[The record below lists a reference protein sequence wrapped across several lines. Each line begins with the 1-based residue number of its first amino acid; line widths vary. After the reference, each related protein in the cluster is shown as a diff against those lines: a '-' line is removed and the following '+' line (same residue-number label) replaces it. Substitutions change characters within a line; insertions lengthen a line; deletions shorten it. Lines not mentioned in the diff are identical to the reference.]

1 MGNSYKNCKIQD
13 NTAELIYENGRL
25 FVTIFE
31 NNIVHVA
38 QKPGIESVAIEE
50 GFIPKTA
57 TPNVTCKDTSDVKG
71 TAAEA
76 GVSDAAV
83 KAVISARDITV
94 YVKDNEKLD
103 IYYKGK
109 LVLSDYETARKKSE
123 KNPYEDLAIAELE
136 GHTVGKDE
144 EKTDAVTI
152 IKKLG
157 KDDAIYGLGDKPG
170 CLNKRG
176 YSYVN
181 WNTDDPAPHVD
192 SFKSLYKS
200 IPFFIVLGDEYCY
213 GIFADNTYKTTFD
226 FGYENTD
233 YYFVEHEK
241 GELDYYFMPGNDMAE
256 VVGLYTSLTGTT
268 PLYQR
273 WIYGSHQSRWGYYTQ
288 DEVLDIAD
296 KFRELDIP
304 CDVIHMDIDYMN
316 GYRVFTF
323 DDKKFPDVKGLSEK
337 LADRGVKLISIID
350 PGVKKDEDY
359 FMYKEGM
366 EMDAFAHDIDGSV
379 YENAVWPGTSVFPD
393 FTKQSVRSW
402 WGDKTKILLE
412 HGISGI
418 WNDMNEPASFNG
430 PLPDDVQFEYGAHEK
445 VHNIYGHFMAK
456 ATYEGLA
463 KNDGGKRP
471 FVLTRAAY
479 AGSQKYCGGWTGD
492 NHSIWA
498 HIALSLEQVCNLSV
512 SGLAM
517 CGSDIGGFGSDTTPE
532 LLVRFYEAAVF
543 VPFFRNHSAMGTRRQ
558 EPWQFDETTIDA
570 VRKTVKLRY
579 RFIPYIYDLA
589 HECEKTGAPI
599 VRPLVYE
606 YPADKHVRNISDEYM
621 LGSFVL
627 VAPVIAPGKEA
638 REVYLPDGDWY
649 DYYTGEKYSGGRY
662 ILADAPLDKVPVFIK
677 AGAIIP
683 VADGEIRSTEDI
695 TEDKISI
702 LTYPGKEAREVY
714 LPDGDW
720 YDYYTGE
727 KYSGGRY
734 ILADAPLDKVPV
746 FIKAGAIIPV
756 ADGEIR
762 STEDI
767 TEDKISILTYPG
779 KGSFVHY
786 QDDNETFAYRNG
798 EYNAVE
804 YTLDGDKLEK
814 KVLHK
819 GL

>member
-13 NTAELIYENGRL
+13 NTAELIYENGSL

-38 QKPGIESVAIEE
+38 QKTGIESVAIEE
-50 GFIPKTA
+50 GFIPKAA
-57 TPNVTCKDTSDVKG
+57 TPDVTCKDTSDAKG

-94 YVKDNEKLD
+94 NVKDNEKLD

-109 LVLSDYETARKKSE
+109 LVLSDYEKARKKSE

-366 EMDAFAHDIDGSV
+366 EMDAFAHDTDGSV

-479 AGSQKYCGGWTGD
+479 AGSQKYCTLLWAGD
-492 NHSIWA
+492 QSDDFTIHDGLASVICG
-498 HIALSLEQVCNLSV
+498 ALSAGMMGC
-512 SGLAM
+512 GLTH
-517 CGSDIGGFGSDTTPE
+517 SDIGGYTSLFDNTRTKELFLRWAEMAMFTPFMRTHEGNRPDTNFQYYDDEDTME
-532 LLVRFYEAAVF
+532 RLARLVDVYTMLA
-543 VPFFRNHSAMGTRRQ
+543 PYT
-558 EPWQFDETTIDA
+558 
-570 VRKTVKLRY
+570 KTLVEENADSGH
-579 RFIPYIYDLA
+579 P
-589 HECEKTGAPI
+589 
-599 VRPLVYE
+599 VQRPLFMHYESDEKAYDIQYEYLFGRDMLIAPVYE
-606 YPADKHVRNISDEYM
+606 QDKHEWD
-621 LGSFVL
+621 
-627 VAPVIAPGKEA
+627 
-638 REVYLPDGDWY
+638 VYLPQDEWVHLW
-649 DYYTGEKYSGGRY
+649 TGEEYHG
-662 ILADAPLDKVPVFIK
+662 
-677 AGAIIP
+677 
-683 VADGEIRSTEDI
+683 GEITVSAELGYTPAFYRKNSEFADI
-695 TEDKISI
+695 FEEI
-702 LTYPGKEAREVY
+702 R
-714 LPDGDW
+714 
-720 YDYYTGE
+720 E
-727 KYSGGRY
+727 KYGV
-734 ILADAPLDKVPV
+734 K
-746 FIKAGAIIPV
+746 
-756 ADGEIR
+756 
-762 STEDI
+762 
-767 TEDKISILTYPG
+767 
-779 KGSFVHY
+779 
-786 QDDNETFAYRNG
+786 
-798 EYNAVE
+798 
-804 YTLDGDKLEK
+804 
-814 KVLHK
+814 
-819 GL
+819 

>member
-13 NTAELIYENGRL
+13 NTAELIYENGSL

-57 TPNVTCKDTSDVKG
+57 TPDVTCKDTSDAKG

-109 LVLSDYETARKKSE
+109 LVLSDYEKARKKSE

-144 EKTDAVTI
+144 EKTDSVTI

-366 EMDAFAHDIDGSV
+366 EMDAFAHDTDGSV

-606 YPADKHVRNISDEYM
+606 YPADKYVRNISDEYM

-702 LTYPGKEAREVY
+702 LTYPGK
-714 LPDGDW
+714 
-720 YDYYTGE
+720 
-727 KYSGGRY
+727 
-734 ILADAPLDKVPV
+734 
-746 FIKAGAIIPV
+746 
-756 ADGEIR
+756 
-762 STEDI
+762 
-767 TEDKISILTYPG
+767 
-779 KGSFVHY
+779 GSFVHY

-798 EYNAVE
+798 AYNAVE

>member
-1 MGNSYKNCKIQD
+1 MGNLYKNCKIQD
-13 NTAELIYENGRL
+13 NTAELIYEKGSL

-50 GFIPKTA
+50 GFIPKAA
-57 TPNVTCKDTSDVKG
+57 TPDVTCKDTSDAKG

-94 YVKDNEKLD
+94 NVKDNEKLD

-256 VVGLYTSLTGTT
+256 VVGLYTSMTGTT

-366 EMDAFAHDIDGSV
+366 EMDAFAHDTDGSV

-412 HGISGI
+412 NGISGI

-606 YPADKHVRNISDEYM
+606 YPADKNVRNISDEYM

-702 LTYPGKEAREVY
+702 LTYPGK
-714 LPDGDW
+714 
-720 YDYYTGE
+720 
-727 KYSGGRY
+727 
-734 ILADAPLDKVPV
+734 
-746 FIKAGAIIPV
+746 
-756 ADGEIR
+756 
-762 STEDI
+762 
-767 TEDKISILTYPG
+767 
-779 KGSFVHY
+779 GSFVHY
-786 QDDNETFAYRNG
+786 QDDNETFAYRDG
-798 EYNAVE
+798 TYNAVE

>member
-1 MGNSYKNCKIQD
+1 MENSYKNCKIQD
-13 NTAELIYENGRL
+13 NTAELIYENGSL

-50 GFIPKTA
+50 GFIPKAA
-57 TPNVTCKDTSDVKG
+57 TPDVTCKDTSDAKG
-71 TAAEA
+71 TSAEA

-94 YVKDNEKLD
+94 NVKDNEKLD

-109 LVLSDYETARKKSE
+109 LVLSDYEKARKKSE

-144 EKTDAVTI
+144 EKTDSVTI

-366 EMDAFAHDIDGSV
+366 EMDAFAHDTDGSV

-606 YPADKHVRNISDEYM
+606 YPVDKHVRNISDEYM

-702 LTYPGKEAREVY
+702 LTYPGK
-714 LPDGDW
+714 
-720 YDYYTGE
+720 
-727 KYSGGRY
+727 
-734 ILADAPLDKVPV
+734 
-746 FIKAGAIIPV
+746 
-756 ADGEIR
+756 
-762 STEDI
+762 
-767 TEDKISILTYPG
+767 
-779 KGSFVHY
+779 GSFLHY

-804 YTLDGDKLEK
+804 YTLDGETLEK
-814 KVLHK
+814 RVLHK

>member
-13 NTAELIYENGRL
+13 NTAELIYENGSL

-50 GFIPKTA
+50 GFIPKAA
-57 TPNVTCKDTSDVKG
+57 TPDITCKDTSDAKG

-76 GVSDAAV
+76 GVSDAAA
-83 KAVISARDITV
+83 KAVIRARDITV

-109 LVLSDYETARKKSE
+109 LVLSDYEKARKKSE

-366 EMDAFAHDIDGSV
+366 EMDAFAHDTDGSV

-517 CGSDIGGFGSDTTPE
+517 CGGDIGGFGSDTTPE

-702 LTYPGKEAREVY
+702 LTYPGK
-714 LPDGDW
+714 
-720 YDYYTGE
+720 
-727 KYSGGRY
+727 
-734 ILADAPLDKVPV
+734 
-746 FIKAGAIIPV
+746 
-756 ADGEIR
+756 
-762 STEDI
+762 
-767 TEDKISILTYPG
+767 
-779 KGSFVHY
+779 GSFVHY

-798 EYNAVE
+798 AYNAVE

>member
-13 NTAELIYENGRL
+13 NTAELIYENGSL

-31 NNIVHVA
+31 NNMVHVA

-50 GFIPKTA
+50 GFIPKAA
-57 TPNVTCKDTSDVKG
+57 TPDVTCKDTSDAKG

-94 YVKDNEKLD
+94 NVKDNEKLD

-366 EMDAFAHDIDGSV
+366 EMDAFAHDTDGSV

-456 ATYEGLA
+456 ATYDGLA

-606 YPADKHVRNISDEYM
+606 YPVDKHVRNISDEYM

-702 LTYPGKEAREVY
+702 LTYPGK
-714 LPDGDW
+714 
-720 YDYYTGE
+720 
-727 KYSGGRY
+727 S
-734 ILADAPLDKVPV
+734 
-746 FIKAGAIIPV
+746 
-756 ADGEIR
+756 
-762 STEDI
+762 
-767 TEDKISILTYPG
+767 
-779 KGSFVHY
+779 SFVHY
-786 QDDNETFAYRNG
+786 QDDNETFAYRDG
-798 EYNAVE
+798 AYNAVE

>member
-1 MGNSYKNCKIQD
+1 MENSYKNCKIQD
-13 NTAELIYENGRL
+13 NTAELIYENGSL

-50 GFIPKTA
+50 GFIPKAA
-57 TPNVTCKDTSDVKG
+57 TPDVTCKDTSDAKG

-109 LVLSDYETARKKSE
+109 LVLSDYEKARKKSE

-144 EKTDAVTI
+144 EKTDSVTI

-366 EMDAFAHDIDGSV
+366 EMDAFAHDTDGSV

-606 YPADKHVRNISDEYM
+606 YPVDKHVRNISDEYM

-627 VAPVIAPGKEA
+627 VAPVIA
-638 REVYLPDGDWY
+638 
-649 DYYTGEKYSGGRY
+649 
-662 ILADAPLDKVPVFIK
+662 
-677 AGAIIP
+677 
-683 VADGEIRSTEDI
+683 
-695 TEDKISI
+695 
-702 LTYPGKEAREVY
+702 PGKEAREVY

-804 YTLDGDKLEK
+804 YTLDGETLEK
-814 KVLHK
+814 RVLHK

>member
-13 NTAELIYENGRL
+13 NTAELIYENGSL

-50 GFIPKTA
+50 GFIPKAA
-57 TPNVTCKDTSDVKG
+57 TPDVTCKDTSDAKG

-83 KAVISARDITV
+83 KAVIRARDITV

-109 LVLSDYETARKKSE
+109 LVLSDYEKARKKSE

-144 EKTDAVTI
+144 EKTDSVTI

-366 EMDAFAHDIDGSV
+366 EMDAFAHDTDGSV

-606 YPADKHVRNISDEYM
+606 YPEDKHVRNISDEYM

-702 LTYPGKEAREVY
+702 LTYPGK
-714 LPDGDW
+714 
-720 YDYYTGE
+720 
-727 KYSGGRY
+727 
-734 ILADAPLDKVPV
+734 
-746 FIKAGAIIPV
+746 
-756 ADGEIR
+756 
-762 STEDI
+762 
-767 TEDKISILTYPG
+767 
-779 KGSFVHY
+779 GSFVHY
-786 QDDNETFAYRNG
+786 QDDNETFAYRDG
-798 EYNAVE
+798 AYNAVE

>member
-1 MGNSYKNCKIQD
+1 MRNSYKSYKIQD
-13 NTAELIYENGRL
+13 NTAELIYENGSL

-50 GFIPKTA
+50 GFIPKA
-57 TPNVTCKDTSDVKG
+57 VTPNVTCKDTSDAKG

-83 KAVISARDITV
+83 KAVISAKDIAV
-94 YVKDNEKLD
+94 NVKDNEKLD
-103 IYYKGK
+103 IYYNGK
-109 LVLSDYETARKKSE
+109 LVLSDYEKARKKSE

-144 EKTDAVTI
+144 EKTDSVTI

-226 FGYENTD
+226 FGFENTD

-241 GELDYYFMPGNDMAE
+241 GELDYYFMPGKDMAE

-323 DDKKFPDVKGLSEK
+323 DDKKFPDVKGLSGK
-337 LADRGVKLISIID
+337 LAGRGVKLISIID

-366 EMDAFAHDIDGSV
+366 EMDAFAHDTDGSV

-606 YPADKHVRNISDEYM
+606 YPEDKHVRNISDEYM

-702 LTYPGKEAREVY
+702 LTYPGK
-714 LPDGDW
+714 
-720 YDYYTGE
+720 
-727 KYSGGRY
+727 
-734 ILADAPLDKVPV
+734 
-746 FIKAGAIIPV
+746 
-756 ADGEIR
+756 
-762 STEDI
+762 
-767 TEDKISILTYPG
+767 
-779 KGSFVHY
+779 GSFVHY
-786 QDDNETFAYRNG
+786 QDDNETFAYRDG
-798 EYNAVE
+798 AYNAVE

>member
-13 NTAELIYENGRL
+13 NTAELIYENGSL

-57 TPNVTCKDTSDVKG
+57 TPDVTCKDTFDVKG
-71 TAAEA
+71 AAAEA

-94 YVKDNEKLD
+94 NVKDNEKLD

-109 LVLSDYETARKKSE
+109 LVLSDYEKARKKSE

-144 EKTDAVTI
+144 EKTGSVTI

-157 KDDAIYGLGDKPG
+157 KNDAIYGLGDKPG

-200 IPFFIVLGDEYCY
+200 IPFFIVLGDAYCY

-366 EMDAFAHDIDGSV
+366 EMDAFAHDTDGSV

-606 YPADKHVRNISDEYM
+606 YPADKHVRNICDEYM

-683 VADGEIRSTEDI
+683 VADGEIC
-695 TEDKISI
+695 
-702 LTYPGKEAREVY
+702 
-714 LPDGDW
+714 
-720 YDYYTGE
+720 
-727 KYSGGRY
+727 
-734 ILADAPLDKVPV
+734 
-746 FIKAGAIIPV
+746 
-756 ADGEIR
+756 

-786 QDDNETFAYRNG
+786 QDDNETFAYRDG
-798 EYNAVE
+798 AYNAVE
-804 YTLDGDKLEK
+804 YTLDWDKLEK

>member
-1 MGNSYKNCKIQD
+1 MKNSYKNCKIQD
-13 NTAELIYENGRL
+13 NTAELIYENGSL

-38 QKPGIESVAIEE
+38 QKHGIESVAIEE
-50 GFIPKTA
+50 DFIPKAA
-57 TPNVTCKDTSDVKG
+57 TPDVTCKDTSDAKG

-94 YVKDNEKLD
+94 NVKDNEKLD

-109 LVLSDYETARKKSE
+109 LVLSDYEKARKKSE

-366 EMDAFAHDIDGSV
+366 EMDAFAHDTDGSV

-393 FTKQSVRSW
+393 FTKQRVRSW

-606 YPADKHVRNISDEYM
+606 YPVDKHVRNISDEYM

-627 VAPVIAPGKEA
+627 VAPVIAPGKEV
-638 REVYLPDGDWY
+638 REVYLPY
-649 DYYTGEKYSGGRY
+649 
-662 ILADAPLDKVPVFIK
+662 
-677 AGAIIP
+677 
-683 VADGEIRSTEDI
+683 
-695 TEDKISI
+695 
-702 LTYPGKEAREVY
+702 
-714 LPDGDW
+714 GDW

-798 EYNAVE
+798 AYNAVE
-804 YTLDGDKLEK
+804 YTQDGDKLEK

>member
-13 NTAELIYENGRL
+13 NTAELIYEKGSL

-38 QKPGIESVAIEE
+38 QKQDIESVAIEE
-50 GFIPKTA
+50 GFIPKAA
-57 TPNVTCKDTSDVKG
+57 TPNVICKDTSDAKG

-109 LVLSDYETARKKSE
+109 LVLSDYEKARKKSE

-144 EKTDAVTI
+144 EKTDSVTI

-606 YPADKHVRNISDEYM
+606 YPVDRHVRNISDEYM

-702 LTYPGKEAREVY
+702 LTYPGK
-714 LPDGDW
+714 
-720 YDYYTGE
+720 
-727 KYSGGRY
+727 
-734 ILADAPLDKVPV
+734 
-746 FIKAGAIIPV
+746 
-756 ADGEIR
+756 
-762 STEDI
+762 
-767 TEDKISILTYPG
+767 
-779 KGSFVHY
+779 GSFVHY
-786 QDDNETFAYRNG
+786 QDDNETFAYRDG
-798 EYNAVE
+798 AYNAVE

>member
-13 NTAELIYENGRL
+13 NTAELIYENGSL

-38 QKPGIESVAIEE
+38 QKNGIESVAIEE

-57 TPNVTCKDTSDVKG
+57 TPNVTCKDTSDAKG

-76 GVSDAAV
+76 GVSDASV
-83 KAVISARDITV
+83 KAVISAMDITV

-109 LVLSDYETARKKSE
+109 LVLSDYEKARKKSE

-144 EKTDAVTI
+144 EKTDSVTI

-226 FGYENTD
+226 FGFENTD
-233 YYFVEHEK
+233 YYFIEHEK

-366 EMDAFAHDIDGSV
+366 EMDAFAHDTDGSV

-606 YPADKHVRNISDEYM
+606 YPVDKHVRNISDEYM

-662 ILADAPLDKVPVFIK
+662 ILADAPIDKVPVFIK

-683 VADGEIRSTEDI
+683 VADG
-695 TEDKISI
+695 K
-702 LTYPGKEAREVY
+702 
-714 LPDGDW
+714 
-720 YDYYTGE
+720 
-727 KYSGGRY
+727 
-734 ILADAPLDKVPV
+734 
-746 FIKAGAIIPV
+746 
-756 ADGEIR
+756 IR

-798 EYNAVE
+798 AYNAVE

>member
-13 NTAELIYENGRL
+13 NTAELIYEKGSL

-50 GFIPKTA
+50 GFIPKAA
-57 TPNVTCKDTSDVKG
+57 TPDVTCKDTSDAKG

-94 YVKDNEKLD
+94 NVKDNEKLD

-109 LVLSDYETARKKSE
+109 LVLSDYEKARKKSE

-366 EMDAFAHDIDGSV
+366 EMDAFAHDTDGSV

-599 VRPLVYE
+599 VRSLVYE

-649 DYYTGEKYSGGRY
+649 N
-662 ILADAPLDKVPVFIK
+662 
-677 AGAIIP
+677 
-683 VADGEIRSTEDI
+683 
-695 TEDKISI
+695 
-702 LTYPGKEAREVY
+702 
-714 LPDGDW
+714 
-720 YDYYTGE
+720 YYTGE

-798 EYNAVE
+798 AYNAVE

>member
-13 NTAELIYENGRL
+13 NTAELIYENGSL

-57 TPNVTCKDTSDVKG
+57 TPDVTCKDTFDVKG
-71 TAAEA
+71 AAAEA

-94 YVKDNEKLD
+94 NVKDNEKLD

-109 LVLSDYETARKKSE
+109 LVLSDYEKARKKSE

-144 EKTDAVTI
+144 EKTGSVTI

-157 KDDAIYGLGDKPG
+157 KNDAIYGLGDKPG

-337 LADRGVKLISIID
+337 LADSGVKLISIID

-366 EMDAFAHDIDGSV
+366 EMDAFAHDTDGSV

-606 YPADKHVRNISDEYM
+606 YPADKHVRNICDEYM

-683 VADGEIRSTEDI
+683 VADGEIC
-695 TEDKISI
+695 
-702 LTYPGKEAREVY
+702 
-714 LPDGDW
+714 
-720 YDYYTGE
+720 
-727 KYSGGRY
+727 
-734 ILADAPLDKVPV
+734 
-746 FIKAGAIIPV
+746 
-756 ADGEIR
+756 

-786 QDDNETFAYRNG
+786 QDDNETFAYRDG
-798 EYNAVE
+798 AYNAVE
-804 YTLDGDKLEK
+804 YTLDWDKLEK

>member
-1 MGNSYKNCKIQD
+1 MRNSYKSYKIQD
-13 NTAELIYENGRL
+13 NTAELIYENSSL

-50 GFIPKTA
+50 GFIPKA
-57 TPNVTCKDTSDVKG
+57 VTPNVTCKDTSDAKG

-109 LVLSDYETARKKSE
+109 LVLSDYEKARKKSE

-144 EKTDAVTI
+144 EKTDSVTI

-226 FGYENTD
+226 FGFENTD

-296 KFRELDIP
+296 KFRKLDIP

-366 EMDAFAHDIDGSV
+366 EMDAFAHDTDGSV

-606 YPADKHVRNISDEYM
+606 YPEDKHVRNISDEYM

-702 LTYPGKEAREVY
+702 LTYPGK
-714 LPDGDW
+714 
-720 YDYYTGE
+720 
-727 KYSGGRY
+727 
-734 ILADAPLDKVPV
+734 
-746 FIKAGAIIPV
+746 
-756 ADGEIR
+756 
-762 STEDI
+762 
-767 TEDKISILTYPG
+767 
-779 KGSFVHY
+779 GSFVHY
-786 QDDNETFAYRNG
+786 QDDNETFAYRDG
-798 EYNAVE
+798 AYNAVE

>member
-1 MGNSYKNCKIQD
+1 MRNSYKSYKIQD
-13 NTAELIYENGRL
+13 NTAELIYENGSL

-50 GFIPKTA
+50 GFIPKAA
-57 TPNVTCKDTSDVKG
+57 TPNVTCKDTSDAKG

-83 KAVISARDITV
+83 KAVISAKDIAV
-94 YVKDNEKLD
+94 KVKDNEKLD
-103 IYYKGK
+103 IYYNGK
-109 LVLSDYETARKKSE
+109 LVLSDYEKARKKSE

-144 EKTDAVTI
+144 EKTDSVTI

-226 FGYENTD
+226 FGFENTD

-241 GELDYYFMPGNDMAE
+241 GELDYYFMPGKDMAE

-606 YPADKHVRNISDEYM
+606 YPEDKHVRNISDEYM

-702 LTYPGKEAREVY
+702 LTYPGK
-714 LPDGDW
+714 
-720 YDYYTGE
+720 
-727 KYSGGRY
+727 
-734 ILADAPLDKVPV
+734 
-746 FIKAGAIIPV
+746 
-756 ADGEIR
+756 
-762 STEDI
+762 
-767 TEDKISILTYPG
+767 
-779 KGSFVHY
+779 GSFVHY
-786 QDDNETFAYRNG
+786 QDDNETFAYRDG
-798 EYNAVE
+798 AYNAVE

>member
-13 NTAELIYENGRL
+13 NTAELIYENGSL

-50 GFIPKTA
+50 GFIPKAA
-57 TPNVTCKDTSDVKG
+57 TPNVTCKDTSDAKG

-83 KAVISARDITV
+83 KAVIRARDITV

-109 LVLSDYETARKKSE
+109 LVLSDYEKARKKSE

-144 EKTDAVTI
+144 EKTDSVTI

-241 GELDYYFMPGNDMAE
+241 GELDYYFIPGNDMAE

-366 EMDAFAHDIDGSV
+366 EMDAFAHDTDGSV

-606 YPADKHVRNISDEYM
+606 YPVDKHVRNISDEYM

-702 LTYPGKEAREVY
+702 LTYPGK
-714 LPDGDW
+714 
-720 YDYYTGE
+720 
-727 KYSGGRY
+727 
-734 ILADAPLDKVPV
+734 
-746 FIKAGAIIPV
+746 
-756 ADGEIR
+756 
-762 STEDI
+762 
-767 TEDKISILTYPG
+767 
-779 KGSFVHY
+779 GSFVHY

-798 EYNAVE
+798 AYNAVE
-804 YTLDGDKLEK
+804 YTLDGETLEK
-814 KVLHK
+814 RVLHK

>member
-13 NTAELIYENGRL
+13 NTAELIYENGSL

-50 GFIPKTA
+50 GFIPKAA
-57 TPNVTCKDTSDVKG
+57 TPDVTSKDTSDAKG

-83 KAVISARDITV
+83 KAVIRARDITV
-94 YVKDNEKLD
+94 NVKDNEKLD

-109 LVLSDYETARKKSE
+109 LVLSDYEKARKKSE

-144 EKTDAVTI
+144 EKTDSVTI

-350 PGVKKDEDY
+350 PGVKRMRTISCIKRAWRWMHLHMIQMAVYTKMLSGREHRY
-359 FMYKEGM
+359 FRTSQSKASEAGGETRQRYSSNTVSVAYGM
-366 EMDAFAHDIDGSV
+366 I
-379 YENAVWPGTSVFPD
+379 
-393 FTKQSVRSW
+393 
-402 WGDKTKILLE
+402 
-412 HGISGI
+412 
-418 WNDMNEPASFNG
+418 
-430 PLPDDVQFEYGAHEK
+430 
-445 VHNIYGHFMAK
+445 
-456 ATYEGLA
+456 
-463 KNDGGKRP
+463 
-471 FVLTRAAY
+471 
-479 AGSQKYCGGWTGD
+479 
-492 NHSIWA
+492 
-498 HIALSLEQVCNLSV
+498 
-512 SGLAM
+512 
-517 CGSDIGGFGSDTTPE
+517 
-532 LLVRFYEAAVF
+532 
-543 VPFFRNHSAMGTRRQ
+543 
-558 EPWQFDETTIDA
+558 
-570 VRKTVKLRY
+570 
-579 RFIPYIYDLA
+579 
-589 HECEKTGAPI
+589 
-599 VRPLVYE
+599 
-606 YPADKHVRNISDEYM
+606 
-621 LGSFVL
+621 
-627 VAPVIAPGKEA
+627 
-638 REVYLPDGDWY
+638 
-649 DYYTGEKYSGGRY
+649 
-662 ILADAPLDKVPVFIK
+662 
-677 AGAIIP
+677 
-683 VADGEIRSTEDI
+683 
-695 TEDKISI
+695 
-702 LTYPGKEAREVY
+702 
-714 LPDGDW
+714 
-720 YDYYTGE
+720 
-727 KYSGGRY
+727 
-734 ILADAPLDKVPV
+734 
-746 FIKAGAIIPV
+746 
-756 ADGEIR
+756 
-762 STEDI
+762 
-767 TEDKISILTYPG
+767 
-779 KGSFVHY
+779 
-786 QDDNETFAYRNG
+786 
-798 EYNAVE
+798 
-804 YTLDGDKLEK
+804 
-814 KVLHK
+814 
-819 GL
+819 

>member
-13 NTAELIYENGRL
+13 NTAELIYENGSL

-38 QKPGIESVAIEE
+38 QKPGIESVAIED
-50 GFIPKTA
+50 GFIPKAA
-57 TPNVTCKDTSDVKG
+57 TPNVTCKDTSDAKG
-71 TAAEA
+71 IAAEA

-94 YVKDNEKLD
+94 NVKDNEKLD

-109 LVLSDYETARKKSE
+109 LVLSDYEKARKKSE

-144 EKTDAVTI
+144 EKTDSVTI

-606 YPADKHVRNISDEYM
+606 YPVDKHVRNISDEYM

-702 LTYPGKEAREVY
+702 LTYPGK
-714 LPDGDW
+714 
-720 YDYYTGE
+720 
-727 KYSGGRY
+727 
-734 ILADAPLDKVPV
+734 
-746 FIKAGAIIPV
+746 
-756 ADGEIR
+756 
-762 STEDI
+762 
-767 TEDKISILTYPG
+767 
-779 KGSFVHY
+779 GSFVHY

-798 EYNAVE
+798 AYNAVE

>member
-13 NTAELIYENGRL
+13 NTAELIYENGSL

-50 GFIPKTA
+50 GFIPKAA
-57 TPNVTCKDTSDVKG
+57 TPNVTCRDTSDAKG

-109 LVLSDYETARKKSE
+109 LVLSDYEKARKKSE

-200 IPFFIVLGDEYCY
+200 IPFFIVLSDEYCY

-241 GELDYYFMPGNDMAE
+241 GELDYYFMPGNNMAE

-366 EMDAFAHDIDGSV
+366 EMDAFAHDADGSV

-606 YPADKHVRNISDEYM
+606 YPVDKHVRNISDEYM

-702 LTYPGKEAREVY
+702 LTYPGK
-714 LPDGDW
+714 
-720 YDYYTGE
+720 
-727 KYSGGRY
+727 
-734 ILADAPLDKVPV
+734 
-746 FIKAGAIIPV
+746 
-756 ADGEIR
+756 
-762 STEDI
+762 
-767 TEDKISILTYPG
+767 
-779 KGSFVHY
+779 GSFVHY
-786 QDDNETFAYRNG
+786 QDDNETFAYRDG

-804 YTLDGDKLEK
+804 YTLDGETLEK

>member
-13 NTAELIYENGRL
+13 NTAELIYENGSL

-50 GFIPKTA
+50 GFIPKSA
-57 TPNVTCKDTSDVKG
+57 TPNVTCKDTSDAKG

-76 GVSDAAV
+76 AVSDAAV

-94 YVKDNEKLD
+94 NVKDNEKLD

-109 LVLSDYETARKKSE
+109 LVLSDYEKARKKSE

-176 YSYVN
+176 YLYVN

-233 YYFVEHEK
+233 YYFIEHEK
-241 GELDYYFMPGNDMAE
+241 GELDYYFMPGKDMAE

-366 EMDAFAHDIDGSV
+366 EMDAFAHDTDGSV

-517 CGSDIGGFGSDTTPE
+517 CGSDIGGFGNDTTPE

-702 LTYPGKEAREVY
+702 LTYPGK
-714 LPDGDW
+714 
-720 YDYYTGE
+720 
-727 KYSGGRY
+727 
-734 ILADAPLDKVPV
+734 
-746 FIKAGAIIPV
+746 
-756 ADGEIR
+756 
-762 STEDI
+762 
-767 TEDKISILTYPG
+767 
-779 KGSFVHY
+779 GSFVHY
-786 QDDNETFAYRNG
+786 QDDNETFAYRDG

>member
-1 MGNSYKNCKIQD
+1 MENSYKNCKIQD
-13 NTAELIYENGRL
+13 NTAELIYENGSL

-50 GFIPKTA
+50 GFIPKAA
-57 TPNVTCKDTSDVKG
+57 TPDVTCKDTSDAKG
-71 TAAEA
+71 TSAEA

-94 YVKDNEKLD
+94 NVKDNEKLD

-109 LVLSDYETARKKSE
+109 LVLSDYEKARKKSE

-144 EKTDAVTI
+144 EKTDSVTI

-323 DDKKFPDVKGLSEK
+323 DDKKFPDVKGLSGK
-337 LADRGVKLISIID
+337 LAGRGVKLISIID

-366 EMDAFAHDIDGSV
+366 EMDAFAHDTDGSV

-606 YPADKHVRNISDEYM
+606 YPVDKHVRNISDEYM

-662 ILADAPLDKVPVFIK
+662 ILAN
-677 AGAIIP
+677 
-683 VADGEIRSTEDI
+683 
-695 TEDKISI
+695 
-702 LTYPGKEAREVY
+702 
-714 LPDGDW
+714 
-720 YDYYTGE
+720 
-727 KYSGGRY
+727 
-734 ILADAPLDKVPV
+734 APLDKVPV

-798 EYNAVE
+798 AYNAVE
-804 YTLDGDKLEK
+804 YTLDGETLEK
-814 KVLHK
+814 RVLHK

>member
-1 MGNSYKNCKIQD
+1 MGNSYKNCKIKD
-13 NTAELIYENGRL
+13 NTAELIYENGSL

-50 GFIPKTA
+50 GFIPKAA
-57 TPNVTCKDTSDVKG
+57 TPDITCKDTSDAKG

-94 YVKDNEKLD
+94 NVKDNEKLD

-109 LVLSDYETARKKSE
+109 LVLSDYEKARKKSE

-226 FGYENTD
+226 FGFENTD
-233 YYFVEHEK
+233 YYFIEHEK

-350 PGVKKDEDY
+350 PGVKKDENY
-359 FMYKEGM
+359 FMFKEGM
-366 EMDAFAHDIDGSV
+366 EMDAFAHDTDGSV

-402 WGDKTKILLE
+402 WGEKTKILLE

-532 LLVRFYEAAVF
+532 LLVRFYESAVF

-606 YPADKHVRNISDEYM
+606 YPVDRHVRNISDEYM

-683 VADGEIRSTEDI
+683 VADGEIR
-695 TEDKISI
+695 
-702 LTYPGKEAREVY
+702 
-714 LPDGDW
+714 
-720 YDYYTGE
+720 
-727 KYSGGRY
+727 
-734 ILADAPLDKVPV
+734 
-746 FIKAGAIIPV
+746 F
-756 ADGEIR
+756 
-762 STEDI
+762 TEDI

-786 QDDNETFAYRNG
+786 QDDNETFAYRDG
-798 EYNAVE
+798 AYNAVE

>member
-13 NTAELIYENGRL
+13 NTAELIYENGSL

-50 GFIPKTA
+50 GFIPKAA
-57 TPNVTCKDTSDVKG
+57 TPDITCKDTSDAKG

-76 GVSDAAV
+76 GVSDAAA
-83 KAVISARDITV
+83 KAVISARNITV
-94 YVKDNEKLD
+94 NVKDNEKLD

-109 LVLSDYETARKKSE
+109 LVLSDYEKARKKSE

-144 EKTDAVTI
+144 EKTDSVTI

-366 EMDAFAHDIDGSV
+366 EMDAFAHDTDGSV

-418 WNDMNEPASFNG
+418 WNDMNEPASFRG
-430 PLPDDVQFEYGAHEK
+430 ELPQDVVFTDEDQKTDHAAM
-445 VHNIYGHFMAK
+445 HNVYGHLMSK
-456 ATYEGLA
+456 ATYEGLKEA
-463 KNDGGKRP
+463 DGRRP
-471 FVLTRAAY
+471 FVITRACY
-479 AGSQKYCGGWTGD
+479 AGTQKYSTVWTGD
-492 NHSIWA
+492 NQSLWA
-498 HIALSLEQVCNLSV
+498 HLRMAVPQLCNLGM
-512 SGLAM
+512 SGIAFA
-517 CGSDIGGFGSDTTPE
+517 GTDVGGFGADCTPE
-532 LLVRFYEAAVF
+532 LMCRWVQVGAFSPL
-543 VPFFRNHSAMGTRRQ
+543 FRNHSSMGSTFQ
-558 EPWQFDETTIDA
+558 EPWQFDEETIRIY
-570 VRKTVKLRY
+570 RKFVELRY
-579 RFIPYIYDLA
+579 QLLPYLYDLFR
-589 HECEKTGAPI
+589 ECELTGLPI
-599 VRPLVYE
+599 MRPLVLHYE
-606 YPADKHVRNISDEYM
+606 NDPEVWNLNGE
-621 LGSFVL
+621 FL
-627 VAPVIAPGKEA
+627 VGENLLAAPVLEQGETKKI
-638 REVYLPDGDWY
+638 VYLPEGVWY
-649 DYYTGEKYSGGRY
+649 DYETKKPYQGRQY
-662 ILADAPLDKVPVFIK
+662 YMVDAPLDTCPMFVKE
-677 AGAIIP
+677 GGMIP
-683 VADGEIRSTEDI
+683 TYELAQYVGEKTYDTLKMRV
-695 TEDKISI
+695 
-702 LTYPGKEAREVY
+702 YPGNGTY
-714 LPDGDW
+714 L
-720 YDYYTGE
+720 
-727 KYSGGRY
+727 
-734 ILADAPLDKVPV
+734 
-746 FIKAGAIIPV
+746 
-756 ADGEIR
+756 
-762 STEDI
+762 
-767 TEDKISILTYPG
+767 
-779 KGSFVHY
+779 HY
-786 QDDNETFAYRNG
+786 QDNGADFAYRDG
-798 EYNAVE
+798 AYNVYE
-804 YTLDGDKLEK
+804 FTHEGDKKEASVQMK
-814 KVLHK
+814 KEGYTKYKNILFE
-819 GL
+819 